1 MNIDIKKWLIS
12 QGFADNFSQSVTDL
26 TDFIIVIAI
35 SVLVYYITK
44 FIIIHVVKKIATR
57 TKSTWDDNL
66 VEHKVF
72 NRMAFLLPGIIIYSS
87 APATLKEFG
96 HLPEFIQTL
105 SKTYLIF
112 ITLFVINSFFNAVL
126 DISKSYEA
134 TKAKPVKGYMQVAKI
149 VVYLIGAIL
158 IISVFMH
165 QSPAFLLGGLGAF
178 SAVLLLVFKD
188 AILGFVGSIQ
198 ISANDMVRQGDW
210 ITMQKYNVDG
220 TVIDISLTTVKVRNW
235 DKSITTIPTYSL
247 ISDSFQNWRGMEEA
261 GVRRIKRSLLINMN
275 SVTLCSEEM
284 IAKFRKIKL
293 IREYVEEK
301 EKELK
306 AYNEATN
313 ADEHIKV
320 NGRRQTNLGVFRAY
334 VKAYLDNIPLLDN
347 DNIRLVRQLQPN
359 ENGIPMEIY
368 AFCKTN
374 DTLTYENL
382 QSDIFDHLLAI
393 VPEFE
398 LQVFQNPSGLDVRK

>member
-1 MNIDIKKWLIS
+1 MGFNASLSESLTHISDFLITIVLS
-12 QGFADNFSQSVTDL
+12 ILFYYIAKY
-26 TDFIIVIAI
+26 IIV
-35 SVLVYYITK
+35 
-44 FIIIHVVKKIATR
+44 HVVKKVAAR
-57 TKSTWDDNL
+57 TKSTWDDAL
-66 VEHKVF
+66 VQHKVF
-72 NRMAFLLPGIIIYSS
+72 NRMAFLIPGIFIFIS
-87 APATLKEFG
+87 AP
-96 HLPEFIQTL
+96 QTL
-105 SKTYLIF
+105 SEFEGIPHLIQKLTEIYLIA
-112 ITLFVINSFFNAVL
+112 ITLFVINSFFNSVL
-126 DISKSYEA
+126 EISREFSL
-134 TKAKPVKGYMQVAKI
+134 TKAKPIKGYMQIVKI
-149 VVYLIGAIL
+149 VIYLIGAIL
-158 IISVFMH
+158 IISILLQ
-165 QSPAFLLGGLGAF
+165 QSPVYLLGGLGAF

-210 ITMQKYNVDG
+210 ITMQKFNVDG
-220 TVIDISLTTVKVRNW
+220 IVIDISLTTVKVRNW

-284 IAKFRKIKL
+284 IEKFRKIKL

-306 AYNEATN
+306 AYNEATVT
-313 ADEHIKV
+313 DEHIKV

-334 VKAYLDNIPLLDN
+334 VKAYIDNIPLLDKES
-347 DNIRLVRQLQPN
+347 IRLVRQLQPN
-359 ENGIPMEIY
+359 ENGIPLEIY
-368 AFCKTN
+368 AFCKTS
-374 DTLTYENL
+374 DTLIYENL